1 VATLFALAGAVVYGT
16 PNFTPKTAT
25 AIAISRAIING
36 IRAVR
41 RGPIAGTG
49 LPVLAVGYG
58 VCWLIKRGR
67 RKVE

>member
-1 VATLFALAGAVVYGT
+1 MATLFALAGAVVYGT

-41 RGPIAGTG
+41 RG
-49 LPVLAVGYG
+49 LSLARASPFLRSATVFVG
-58 VCWLIKRGR
+58 
-67 RKVE
+67 